1 MLVCSLVRDST
12 EAARQITEATSKSN
26 VSANTDARFRSPGDG
41 NSRLK
46 GASWSKFD
54 EFAYG
59 FAAIRAAQVR
69 RKIAPAICRAAS
81 LNCVHARNQILLFRA
96 CLIIF

>member
-1 MLVCSLVRDST
+1 MRAAAVFCVNSFVLWASPHSRGCAADQRSDIKDQCFCENRFPVSLTKRKI
-12 EAARQITEATSKSN
+12 A
-26 VSANTDARFRSPGDG
+26 G

-54 EFAYG
+54 EFTDE

-69 RKIAPAICRAAS
+69 RKIAPRI
-81 LNCVHARNQILLFRA
+81 
-96 CLIIF
+96 